1 MQIPGFKIE
10 RLIAEGGMSSVYL
23 AMQESLGRRV
33 ALKLL
38 KRFDSPQHAGRFLHE
53 ARVIAALQ
61 HRNIITIHDVGTL
74 GDRHYIAMEY
84 LEGGS
89 LADRIERGMRPA
101 EALRLLYRIA
111 RCLEF
116 VHRRDIVH
124 RDIKPGNILFHSDGT
139 PKLSDF
145 GIAKQ
150 IDADQELTMDGS
162 AFGSPYYISPEQAEC
177 RPLDG
182 RSDIYSLGIVFYQML
197 TGRRPYAE
205 KSHIETIVSHL
216 SQPVP
221 LLPEG
226 LSRYQMLLERMIAKR
241 PEDRVG
247 SARDLLDLIR
257 HTGSSGPGQHAAVVG
272 HRQLGASG
280 VQGSG
285 ILERVRRT
293 TAATGVLAVLVL
305 SSLALGVLLMPM
317 EPAHDRESI
326 AAIDPVPFEQA
337 ANDPSNGAFEQ
348 QADVATPE
356 TPQIL
361 EIRETPEIVAT
372 PQMEEPTGRPVP
384 EVALEATTSAL
395 DIDTP
400 LATKPVVAQMEEV
413 VDSAEP
419 ELSPEE
425 TEAAAVDE
433 PGSAGGTRELIDK
446 WLLAGE
452 SALQADRLTTP
463 ANDNAYAHYLKVIEL
478 DPGNTGGTEGI
489 DRIADRYVALA
500 GGAIRK
506 KDYRLAALYVRRG
519 NAVRPGDVDLAMI
532 RHQLDEANQLAANAP
547 SDEVAA
553 PEPGRAERRA
563 GSAEFGGITVRT
575 RGPEAT
581 GNIAKDFMNVW
592 HSVFD

>member
-205 KSHIETIVSHL
+205 KSHIETIVAHL

-226 LSRYQMLLERMIAKR
+226 LSRYQVLLERMIAKR

-257 HTGSSGPGQHAAVVG
+257 HTGSPEPGQHAAVVG

-280 VQGSG
+280 GQGSG

-293 TAATGVLAVLVL
+293 SVATGVLAVLVL

-361 EIRETPEIVAT
+361 EIRETPEIAAT

-433 PGSAGGTRELIDK
+433 SGSAGGTRELIDK

-478 DPGNTGGTEGI
+478 DPGNTGGREGI
-489 DRIADRYVALA
+489 DRIADRYVELA

-547 SDEVAA
+547 SDEVADA
-553 PEPGRAERRA
+553 RA
-563 GSAEFGGITVRT
+563 GAR
-575 RGPEAT
+575 
-581 GNIAKDFMNVW
+581 
-592 HSVFD
+592 